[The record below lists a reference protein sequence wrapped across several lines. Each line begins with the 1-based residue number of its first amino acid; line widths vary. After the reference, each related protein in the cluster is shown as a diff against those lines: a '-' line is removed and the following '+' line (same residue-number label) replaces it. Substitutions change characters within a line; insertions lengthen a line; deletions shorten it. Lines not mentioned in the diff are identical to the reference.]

1 MGIDVGGDELLPYA
15 VRPPEERGARLVP
28 LDHRLA
34 GGRGARLD
42 HIEEDAYSRNIP
54 LSFSDLFYT
63 LREHI
68 NLVRAELTPLESK
81 TESGT

>member
-1 MGIDVGGDELLPYA
+1 MKFLENELRHHYDP
-15 VRPPEERGARLVP
+15 AR
-28 LDHRLA
+28 RA
-34 GGRGARLD
+34 EYRARLD

-68 NLVRAELTPLESK
+68 NLVRAELTALESK